1 LHSGLNSPNGLYL
14 HGDKSFQAFLSDI
27 GLYPLSGM
35 GLRELIYIETPNS
48 DCYGSFMFGVS
59 IQKPNG

>member
-1 LHSGLNSPNGLYL
+1 MKLPNGLYL
-14 HGDKSFQAFLSDI
+14 NGDTSFQAFLSEI

-35 GLRELIYIETPNS
+35 GLSESIYIETPNS
-48 DCYGSFMFGVS
+48 ECCSSFTFGVS

>member
-1 LHSGLNSPNGLYL
+1 MHSGLNLPNGLYL
-14 HGDKSFQAFLSDI
+14 PGDKSFGVLSEI

-48 DCYGSFMFGVS
+48 DCDGSLTFDVS
-59 IQKPNG
+59 FQKLNG